1 MTLEELLLRSEID
14 RFNADYAA
22 LLDSA
27 DYTRWP
33 YFFTADGLY
42 RVIGRENH
50 EAGLP
55 LCIMQLEGHG
65 MMRDR
70 VYGVSNTLFHAP
82 YYQRHVIG
90 AARLLGLD
98 PQDEAPG
105 VVLAEANYAVFRTR
119 PGAGMT
125 GGVSEVFNVGRYID
139 RFQRQPDGSLLLK
152 RRDCVFDSEMILN
165 SLIYPI

>member
-1 MTLEELLLRSEID
+1 MTPPKMTLEELLLRSEID

-22 LLDSA
+22 LLDTG
-27 DYTRWP
+27 DFTRWP
-33 YFFTADGLY
+33 DCFAADGLY

-70 VYGVSNTLFHAP
+70 VYGISNTLFHAP

-90 AARLLGLD
+90 TARLLGT
-98 PQDEAPG
+98 ETG
-105 VVLAEANYAVFRTR
+105 EVLAEASYAVFRTR
-119 PGAGMT
+119 PGAGMA

-139 RFQRQPDGSLLLK
+139 RFRCQEDGRLLLS

>member
-22 LLDSA
+22 LLDGA

-33 YFFTADGLY
+33 DCFTPEGHY

-90 AARLLGLD
+90 TARLLGE
-98 PQDEAPG
+98 EAG
-105 VVLAEANYAVFRTR
+105 LVLAEANYAVFRTR

-139 RFQRQPDGSLLLK
+139 RFQRQPDGGLLLS